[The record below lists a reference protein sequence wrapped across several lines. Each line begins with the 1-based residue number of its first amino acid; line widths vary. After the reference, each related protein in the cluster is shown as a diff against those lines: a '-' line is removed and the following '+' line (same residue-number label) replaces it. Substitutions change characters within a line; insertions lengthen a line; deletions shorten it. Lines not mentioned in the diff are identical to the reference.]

1 MRDKS
6 GKKSVA
12 KQNLPSKVC
21 VVCNRPFTWRKKW
34 ERCWDEITTCSDSCK
49 SKRKALMKQEK
60 NANANANA
68 SALGGVSSE
77 MKYQGLDGSNG
88 ALDAA
93 SSTSGRGL
101 ATVATASAL
110 AQAQFTTTTT
120 TTSQQTSTSFK
131 PVLVQS
137 ALLSWLAPSTP
148 KPILRRMSPARAA
161 VAWSGCVAAAA
172 AFASL

>member
-1 MRDKS
+1 
-6 GKKSVA
+6 
-12 KQNLPSKVC
+12 
-21 VVCNRPFTWRKKW
+21 
-34 ERCWDEITTCSDSCK
+34 
-49 SKRKALMKQEK
+49 
-60 NANANANA
+60 
-68 SALGGVSSE
+68 

-120 TTSQQTSTSFK
+120 SQQTSTSFK

-137 ALLSWLAPSTP
+137 ALFSWLAPSTP